1 MSMPHDPRTSH
12 ATEQDAVDPHGFDP
26 DAEALRLAMKVI
38 AHARVARSFA
48 RIAAGVVQE
57 SAKQASTV
65 LRAYAGAALA
75 ARAAADVPEARP
87 EAPAAPATAG
97 IGFERFAR
105 AAAEAA
111 TEVTA
116 EEVARILTALETM
129 TAPRPAPAAP
139 PPPSEPA
146 ASTTRIARDDA
157 A

>member
-1 MSMPHDPRTSH
+1 MTTHHDS
-12 ATEQDAVDPHGFDP
+12 VDPTSASFDP
-26 DAEALRLAMKVI
+26 DAEALRLAMRVV

-65 LRAYAGAALA
+65 LKAYAGAALA
-75 ARAAADVPEARP
+75 TPPAQDAPAEAPQAVDAAALKRL
-87 EAPAAPATAG
+87 
-97 IGFERFAR
+97 AR

-116 EEVARILTALETM
+116 TEIARVLTALDTI
-129 TAPRPAPAAP
+129 TAPRAPTRDGDAEAVRAPAAS
-139 PPPSEPA
+139 PSGTVTKGA
-146 ASTTRIARDDA
+146 ANDA